1 MKGWIRAIAS
11 VALALAVI
19 GALRVIRAER
29 EHAPVPTQTDLH
41 ALNGVPVE
49 TATVAEGQ
57 LVQRVKLF
65 GVLEGSHQSEIIVA
79 TPNLLQRVHVE
90 VGDEVR
96 NGSHLASMRDVAL
109 SPLGFRHQPL
119 KAQHDAAQADLARI
133 ESLHRE
139 GAVTDQQVE
148 HARAMA
154 NAARADYESAVA
166 SIRITSPIAGTVT
179 RIDYRPGEMVPND
192 RPLMQVAD
200 IDTVMVDLMA
210 ESVDVAMIEEGQE
223 VEVTTLALPDR
234 TFIGTVV
241 ERSMAAYPVINQF
254 RVRVSVPNP
263 DHRLLPGYPAQAEVL
278 TRSHESSLIVPVDA
292 LTEWDG
298 QPTVWTIAGDG
309 TALAVPVEPGQRS
322 DGAVAVQGALVPGQR
337 IVTMGKEHIASQGA
351 PLQVIGQR

>member
-1 MKGWIRAIAS
+1 MKGWMRA
-11 VALALAVI
+11 VAAVGLALVLI
-19 GALRVIRAER
+19 GTLRVLRAER
-29 EHAPVPTQTDLH
+29 EHSAVPTQADLQ
-41 ALNGVPVE
+41 AMNGVPVE
-49 TATVAEGQ
+49 TDEVDRGQ
-57 LVQRVKLF
+57 LAQRVRLF
-65 GVLEGSHQSEIIVA
+65 GVLEGAHQSEIIVA
-79 TPNLLQRVHVE
+79 TPNLLQRVHVD

-119 KAQHDAAQADLARI
+119 KAQHEAAQADLARI
-133 ESLHRE
+133 ESLHDE

-179 RIDYRPGEMVPND
+179 RIDYREGEMVPND

-210 ESVDVAMIEEGQE
+210 ESVDVAVIEEGQE
-223 VEVTTLALPDR
+223 VSVTTLALPDR
-234 TFIGTVV
+234 TFTGSVV

-254 RVRVSVPNP
+254 RVRVAVPNP
-263 DHRLLPGYPAQAEVL
+263 DHLLLPGYPVQAEVIA
-278 TRSHESSLIVPVDA
+278 RSDADTLLVPADA

-298 QPTVWTIAGDG
+298 KPAVWTVAPDG
-309 TALAVPVEPGQRS
+309 TSVIVPVHPGQRS
-322 DGAVAVQGALVPGQR
+322 AEQVAVTGDLAEGQVV
-337 IVTMGKEHIASQGA
+337 VTMGKDHIAGPGA
-351 PLQVIGQR
+351 PLTVVGQR

>member
-1 MKGWIRAIAS
+1 MKGWIKAIAA
-11 VALALAVI
+11 VGLALALIVT
-19 GALRVIRAER
+19 LRVLRAESDP
-29 EHAPVPTQTDLH
+29 APAPTQTDLQ

-49 TATVAEGQ
+49 TAEVDRGQ
-57 LVQRVKLF
+57 LTQRVRLF
-65 GVLEGSHQSEIIVA
+65 GVLEGARQSEIIVA

-109 SPLGFRHQPL
+109 SPLGFRYEPL
-119 KAQHDAAQADLARI
+119 KAQHEAAQADLARI
-133 ESLHRE
+133 ESLHLQ

-179 RIDYRPGEMVPND
+179 RIDFREGEMVPND
-192 RPLMQVAD
+192 RPLMQEAD

-210 ESVDVAMIEEGQE
+210 ESVDMAVIEQDQE

-234 TFIGTVV
+234 TFTGRVV

-254 RVRVSVPNP
+254 RVRVAVPNP
-263 DHRLLPGYPAQAEVL
+263 DHLLLPGYPVQADVL
-278 TRSHESSLIVPVDA
+278 ARSDSETLIVPADA
-292 LTEWDG
+292 LASGRIAPWCGPSARTAPPRRSPWSRASAPRTSWPWTESW
-298 QPTVWTIAGDG
+298 PRAR
-309 TALAVPVEPGQRS
+309 P
-322 DGAVAVQGALVPGQR
+322 
-337 IVTMGKEHIASQGA
+337 
-351 PLQVIGQR
+351 

>member
-1 MKGWIRAIAS
+1 MKGWMRAVAA
-11 VALALAVI
+11 VGLALALM
-19 GALRVIRAER
+19 GTLRVLRAER
-29 EHAPVPTQTDLH
+29 QHAAVPTQADLQ
-41 ALNGVPVE
+41 ARNGVPVE
-49 TATVAEGQ
+49 TAEVDLGQ
-57 LVQRVKLF
+57 LAQRVRLF
-65 GVLEGSHQSEIIVA
+65 GVLEGAHQSEIIVA
-79 TPNLLQRVHVE
+79 TPNLLQRVHVQ

-119 KAQHDAAQADLARI
+119 KAQHEAAQADLARI
-133 ESLHRE
+133 ESLHVE

-179 RIDYRPGEMVPND
+179 RIDFREGEMVPND

-210 ESVDVAMIEEGQE
+210 ESVDVAVIEVGQA

-234 TFIGTVV
+234 TFTGAVV

-254 RVRVSVPNP
+254 RVRVEVPNP
-263 DHRLLPGYPAQAEVL
+263 DHLLLPGYPVQAEVIA
-278 TRSHESSLIVPVDA
+278 RSDADTLLVPADA
-292 LTEWDG
+292 LTEFDG
-298 QPTVWTIAGDG
+298 APAVWAVSPEG
-309 TALAVPVEPGQRS
+309 TAELVPVEPGQRS
-322 DGAVAVQGALVPGQR
+322 AAQVAVSGDLEQGQAV
-337 IVTMGKEHIASQGA
+337 VTMGKDHIARPGTA
-351 PLQVIGQR
+351 LTVVGGR